1 MCFFLFLSLPFSH
14 IKSRLES
21 CEAFSLQVHKL
32 LANLRE
38 PLKISKLSAIFY
50 RRITIFI
57 RSILKF
63 MVHRVFN
70 HLCIMFQKVSKFKVF
85 INVRHTGQ
93 NKRGKIFV
101 ICNFW
106 TNIKKIAQNSK
117 KGQNIKNTY

>member
-50 RRITIFI
+50 RRITIFV

-93 NKRGKIFV
+93 KKRGKIFV